1 MSRLASA
8 SELTTYLKVELHI
21 LISSLLSPECEYQII
36 ILITAHMDKLLA
48 DKKVDAAAV
57 TEYKRVQ
64 VMAGDMTKEQLS
76 EAFQKYKIKSPDT
89 GNDLEEP
96 FQFNLM
102 FKTQIGPSSNIAGY
116 LRPETAQGIF
126 VNFKRLLEYNGGKL
140 PFAAAQIGNA
150 YRNEIAPR
158 SGLLRVREFTMA
170 EIEHFVHPNEKNTP
184 KFASVADLKL
194 NLLTATS
201 QNESGE
207 IITVTLRV
215 AVDNKMIANETL
227 GYFLGRTQMF
237 MVLAGI
243 KPDKLRFRQHKMN
256 EMAHYANDCWDA
268 EIFTSYGW
276 IECVGHA
283 DRGCFDL
290 TRHGEATGM

>member
-1 MSRLASA
+1 
-8 SELTTYLKVELHI
+8 
-21 LISSLLSPECEYQII
+21 
-36 ILITAHMDKLLA
+36 MDKLLA
-48 DKKVDAAAV
+48 DKKVDATAV
-57 TEYKRVQ
+57 AEYKRVQ
-64 VMAGDMTKEQLS
+64 VMAGDMTKGELT
-76 EAFQKYKIKSPDT
+76 EAFHKYKIKSPDT

-102 FKTQIGPSSNIAGY
+102 FKTPIGPSTLVPGY

-170 EIEHFVHPNEKNTP
+170 EIEHFVHPNEKSTP

-194 NLLTATS
+194 NLLSAVS
-201 QNESGE
+201 QNENGE
-207 IITVTLRV
+207 IITVTLREAV
-215 AVDNKMIANETL
+215 ANKMIANETL
-227 GYFLGRTQMF
+227 GYFLGRTQQF
-237 MVLAGI
+237 MVSGGI
-243 KPDKLRFRQHKMN
+243 KPEKLRFRQHKAN

-290 TRHGEATGM
+290 TRHSEVTGKFSLQKKKKKKKF